1 MSYTGSDGESSAI
14 YRPAAA
20 ADLDAPTSSM
30 TFVAPGTV
38 TRRQFGLFR
47 RDMEPHAG
55 GPKPHFHRTYSES
68 FYILSGTVRI
78 HDGNAWVDASAGDFV
93 YVPKGGIHAFSAD
106 SDEPSSML
114 ILFAPGAARERY
126 FMELDEIRRSG
137 RKLSPAEWEELWA
150 RHDQY
155 PASAVRGWRRPPSRR
170 THHHA
175 SRPVR

>member
-1 MSYTGSDGESSAI
+1 MSYQRTDGEVSAI
-14 YRPAAA
+14 YRPRAETP
-20 ADLDAPTSSM
+20 DLPGPSASM

-47 RDMEPHAG
+47 RDMAPHAG
-55 GPKPHFHRTYSES
+55 GPKAHFHRTYSES
-68 FYILSGTVRI
+68 FYVLAGTVRI
-78 HDGNAWVDASAGDFV
+78 FDGSSWVEASAGDFL

-126 FMELDEIRRSG
+126 FIELDEVRRSG
-137 RKLSPAEWEELWA
+137 RTLSAREWQELWA

-155 PASAVRGWRRPPSRR
+155 MV
-170 THHHA
+170 
-175 SRPVR
+175 

>member
-1 MSYTGSDGESSAI
+1 MSYDGSDGEVSAI
-14 YRPAAA
+14 YRPHTKP
-20 ADLDAPTSSM
+20 DLAGPTSSM
-30 TFVAPGTV
+30 SFVAPGSV

-55 GPKPHFHRTYSES
+55 GPGAHFHRTYSES
-68 FYILSGTVRI
+68 FYVLAGTVRI
-78 HDGNAWVDASAGDFV
+78 YDGKAWVEATAGDFV

-126 FMELDEIRRSG
+126 FIELEEIRTSG
-137 RKLSPAEWEELWA
+137 RKLSAREWTELWA

-155 PASAVRGWRRPPSRR
+155 MV
-170 THHHA
+170 
-175 SRPVR
+175 